1 MVPAMESMMST
12 NGLEIF
18 DRTIQTTNIWLD
30 EIMAELGPDRHVAWK
45 VLSIVLHKLRDRL
58 SVENAAHLAAQLPL
72 LIRGAYYDQYQPA
85 RQPSDCNSIEA
96 FIAEVDTWLS
106 DIRPVDPEAATRAV
120 FGVLL
125 RHVEPGQIAKILGV
139 LPASIRTF
147 WESIQAE
154 RELALADG

>member
-1 MVPAMESMMST
+1 MST

-85 RQPSDCNSIEA
+85 RQPSDCDSIEA
-96 FIAEVDTWLS
+96 FTAEVDTWLS
-106 DIRPVDPEAATRAV
+106 DIRPVDPETATRAV

-125 RHVEPGQIAKILGV
+125 RHVEPGQIAKIQGV